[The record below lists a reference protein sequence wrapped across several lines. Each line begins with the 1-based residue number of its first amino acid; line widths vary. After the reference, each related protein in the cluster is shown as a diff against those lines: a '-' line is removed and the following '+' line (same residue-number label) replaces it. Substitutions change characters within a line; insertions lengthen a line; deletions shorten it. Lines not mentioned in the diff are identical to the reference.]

1 MTEICAPLD
10 GLHAFAEVPGSQR
23 SGTDA
28 LLLAGFASPR
38 KGDVAAELGCG
49 AGAVPLLFCLHRE
62 FARFYAVERLPE
74 LARLARRNLEENGFS
89 HRVAVLEGDA
99 RAISLPEKAD
109 LVCMNPPYLKSQ
121 GKAPADP
128 LRRAARREE
137 AGTVFELCRAAA
149 GWLKEKGTLCA
160 VYRPERLADLL
171 EALRRAGVEPK
182 ELLPVQDRPGRDPS
196 LILVRGVK
204 GAKPAL
210 VLRRPFLLR
219 EADGSD
225 TPEARLLYEKGI
237 IEHEA

>member
-99 RAISLPEKAD
+99 RALSLPEKAD

-121 GKAPADP
+121 GKAPAVP
-128 LRRAARREE
+128 ESKHVITAVAEE
-137 AGTVFELCRAAA
+137 NS
-149 GWLKEKGTLCA
+149 
-160 VYRPERLADLL
+160 
-171 EALRRAGVEPK
+171 
-182 ELLPVQDRPGRDPS
+182 PVQHRDLQVLQLPDLSIIITDVLHIAPS
-196 LILVRGVK
+196 PVPK
-204 GAKPAL
+204 
-210 VLRRPFLLR
+210 F
-219 EADGSD
+219 
-225 TPEARLLYEKGI
+225 
-237 IEHEA
+237 